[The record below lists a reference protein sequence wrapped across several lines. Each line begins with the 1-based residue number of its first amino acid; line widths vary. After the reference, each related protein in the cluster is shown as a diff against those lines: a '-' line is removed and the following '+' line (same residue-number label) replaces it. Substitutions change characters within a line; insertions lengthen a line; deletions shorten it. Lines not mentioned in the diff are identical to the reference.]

1 MAGSKKSEKYS
12 AKVTEDT
19 LNVLFKELV
28 DGCRDDLSEAQVNVD
43 LYFNEI
49 TAPGTDGKAMYG
61 SLYNDSLKIK
71 GSVRTRQL
79 QLLSLFKERVT
90 TKEKVELDAN
100 KGKTNKDSLS
110 PERMNDLLNDMEF
123 SQKLLNAEVEITNI
137 TPAAP
142 IDITE
147 SLEGVTL
154 KKDDPEDTD
163 YLEGDEDFDEN
174 EPEDVMEDDDDD
186 F

>member
-1 MAGSKKSEKYS
+1 MAGSKKSEKYA

-28 DGCRDDLSEAQVNVD
+28 DGCRDDLQEAQVNVD

-100 KGKTNKDSLS
+100 KGKTNKDALS
-110 PERMNDLLNDMEF
+110 PERMNDLLSDMEF
-123 SQKLLNAEVEITNI
+123 SQKLLNAEVEITN
-137 TPAAP
+137 TPAQQP
-142 IDITE
+142 VDIE
-147 SLEGVTL
+147 KSLEGVTL
-154 KKDDPEDTD
+154 KKDDPEETD
-163 YLEGDEDFDEN
+163 YLEGDEDFDDDNGAEY
-174 EPEDVMEDDDDD
+174 VMEDDDD